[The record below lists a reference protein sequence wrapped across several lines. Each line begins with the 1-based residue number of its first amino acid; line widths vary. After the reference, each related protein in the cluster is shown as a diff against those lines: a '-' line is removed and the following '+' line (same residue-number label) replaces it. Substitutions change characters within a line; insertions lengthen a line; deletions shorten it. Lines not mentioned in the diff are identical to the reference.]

1 MYIYILFIIKVLMTN
16 ISFILVNSSMDSA
29 TSILLYI
36 FPMSVMIQFLAAICI
51 SYYRRKYQ
59 KHDTKV
65 YHIQLRL
72 NNGGNADASGRN
84 CETNNSFEVNTS
96 IYNKIIFQ
104 VGHML
109 FIGLCLLLLFII
121 FTISLDKKDIHF
133 VIRCSKDF
141 APGILL
147 TVIIPIIFFARN
159 KDAFYFVKSCLLCR
173 Q

>member
-1 MYIYILFIIKVLMTN
+1 MSIVTPISLVLH
-16 ISFILVNSSMDSA
+16 
-29 TSILLYI
+29 I
-36 FPMSVMIQFLAAICI
+36 FAAFHI

-72 NNGGNADASGRN
+72 ANDGNADESGRDS
-84 CETNNSFEVNTS
+84 EINNSFNVNTS

-104 VGHML
+104 VSHML

-121 FTISLDKKDIHF
+121 FTISLDKNDIHF
-133 VIRCSKDF
+133 MIRCSKDF

-147 TVIIPIIFFARN
+147 TVILPIIFFARN
-159 KDAFYFVKSCLLCR
+159 KDAFYFVKSCVLCHR
-173 Q
+173 

>member
-1 MYIYILFIIKVLMTN
+1 M
-16 ISFILVNSSMDSA
+16 SA
-29 TSILLYI
+29 
-36 FPMSVMIQFLAAICI
+36 MIQFLSAICI

-59 KHDTKV
+59 RHDTKI
-65 YHIQLRL
+65 YHIQLRFA
-72 NNGGNADASGRN
+72 NDGNADESGRN
-84 CETNNSFEVNTS
+84 FETNNSFNVNTS

-104 VGHML
+104 VSHML

-121 FTISLDKKDIHF
+121 FAISLDKKDIHF
-133 VIRCSKDF
+133 LIRCSKDF

-159 KDAFYFVKSCLLCR
+159 MDAFYFVKSCFLCR

>member
-1 MYIYILFIIKVLMTN
+1 
-16 ISFILVNSSMDSA
+16 MDSA

-36 FPMSVMIQFLAAICI
+36 FPMSAMLQFLAAICI
-51 SYYRRKYQ
+51 SYYRQKYQ
-59 KHDTKV
+59 QQDTKV

-72 NNGGNADASGRN
+72 TNDGNADESGTN
-84 CETNNSFEVNTS
+84 CETNDSFNANTS

-104 VGHML
+104 VSHML

-121 FTISLDKKDIHF
+121 FTISLDKNDIHF

-159 KDAFYFVKSCLLCR
+159 KDAFDFVKSCLLCR

>member
-1 MYIYILFIIKVLMTN
+1 
-16 ISFILVNSSMDSA
+16 MDSA
-29 TSILLYI
+29 TSIMLYI
-36 FPMSVMIQFLAAICI
+36 FPMSAMIQFLAAICI

-59 KHDTKV
+59 KHDTKI

-72 NNGGNADASGRN
+72 ANDGNADESGRH
-84 CETNNSFEVNTS
+84 CETNASFEVNTS

-104 VGHML
+104 VTHMM
-109 FIGLCLLLLFII
+109 FIGLCLLLLFVI

-133 VIRCSKDF
+133 VIRCTKDF

-147 TVIIPIIFFARN
+147 TVVIPIIFFARN
-159 KDAFYFVKSCLLCR
+159 KDALYFVKRCLSCR